1 MQVDNLSKY
10 MAMCADMSRIISL
23 DKVHARSDHLLV
35 KYNADI
41 DRFIKIKLEVPP
53 YLYFY
58 FTLKLIAKRNY
69 VF

>member
-1 MQVDNLSKY
+1 M
-10 MAMCADMSRIISL
+10 
-23 DKVHARSDHLLV
+23 V

-58 FTLKLIAKRNY
+58 FTLKLIAKMKLRILRLTYTNY
-69 VF
+69 KKFV